1 MRRGPCPGKST
12 GTSPRRRC
20 TRPRPLPAGSM
31 PAASSP
37 CSTFSSPGVLIQR
50 GAQHRVGVDRQTAY
64 RSWREGTLASLQ
76 VGQAGSSWSTPGQ
89 TVPDPPAGWPRCEHR
104 ATTNALSSTARRHGS
119 PGGPAERACRQRGRS
134 RSRLGPMGGVASPRG
149 SLRPERCDHRARR
162 PRQAGLFGTEQL
174 KAALSAERCP
184 AGVVDP
190 CEGED
195 DLVGEMTE
203 VLTSSCVALAGR
215 RGARNRA
222 ESALRCARNDL
233 GPMALRRDGAVAR
246 PGVRHQL

>member
-1 MRRGPCPGKST
+1 MVD
-12 GTSPRRRC
+12 GTPAPPEGCR
-20 TRPRPLPAGSM
+20 LPAIAGSRGRERVHRHVEVNL
-31 PAASSP
+31 SDRL
-37 CSTFSSPGVLIQR
+37 GVN
-50 GAQHRVGVDRQTAY
+50 RQTAY

-134 RSRLGPMGGVASPRG
+134 RSRLRPMGGVASPRG

-184 AGVVDP
+184 AELFDP

-203 VLTSSCVALAGR
+203 VLT
-215 RGARNRA
+215 
-222 ESALRCARNDL
+222 
-233 GPMALRRDGAVAR
+233 
-246 PGVRHQL
+246 